1 MSSPIPTS
9 VEEENE
15 NQSSDSSR
23 VSKDRSSAEVKKGR
37 QRRVRLTASQSADKS
52 EATDETSSSALPP
65 PKKSTLS
72 SKAESR
78 RSVNSL

>member
-52 EATDETSSSALPP
+52 EATDETSSSEPAYGCPNDCL
-65 PKKSTLS
+65 LC
-72 SKAESR
+72 
-78 RSVNSL
+78 